1 MDANRNTFIERQIKS
16 DIYYRNTFIERHI
29 KSGIYYRKIFIER
42 QARASE
48 KAKPLKLTCACLFVY
63 LYENYLRLVG
73 LGKLFKIGHNLK
85 TMYLFSKKH
94 LFKKLSF
101 THYISYLYYVSV
113 SLNNCIPYLYYILG
127 ILLKIHIINF
137 SVNFLK
143 MTKPTDS

>member
-1 MDANRNTFIERQIKS
+1 M
-16 DIYYRNTFIERHI
+16 
-29 KSGIYYRKIFIER
+29 FIER

-127 ILLKIHIINF
+127 IFLKIHIINF

-143 MTKPTDS
+143 MTKPTGSWLSEYPKLTTLKSLQRLINTTFFE